1 MVLAEPIELRLHDD
15 RPATGRAAISSAD
28 SRSGDVLSV
37 AVVAAC
43 PFPMRRGTPLR
54 IEHLARSLVEMGHR
68 VEVFTYHLGD
78 AAETLPFPVHRIR
91 GAAFYRKTKPGPDP
105 VKLGLLDP
113 LLAALA
119 RGRIMTGGFDV
130 IHAHHYEGI
139 LAAAPAARRASVPL
153 VYDAHTML
161 ESELPTYDWLGGGI
175 VRRIGRGLDSW
186 IPKLAD
192 HVVTVTDDIRDALIE
207 RHGFAADRV
216 TTIVNGVELG
226 HFASAARRDPA
237 WPDRIV
243 YTGTMAGYQGV
254 DLLLRAFAEVLRER
268 PPTRLLLATQGDF
281 SPFEPLA
288 RELGVREAIELVP
301 DRFAALPQRLAD
313 AAVAALPRV
322 HCDGIPQKL
331 LNYMAAGSAVVA
343 FAGSAKVVTPGVDGL
358 VVADGD
364 VSGFARA
371 LLQVLDD
378 PGLGARLGAAA
389 RAKVEQGYTWPRAAS
404 ACAQLYR
411 RLIAA
416 RS

>member
-1 MVLAEPIELRLHDD
+1 M
-15 RPATGRAAISSAD
+15 
-28 SRSGDVLSV
+28 

-78 AAETLPFPVHRIR
+78 EGESLPFAVHRIR

-113 LLAALA
+113 LLASLA

-130 IHAHHYEGI
+130 IHAHHYEGV
-139 LAAAPAARRASVPL
+139 LAAAPAARRAGLPL

-161 ESELPTYDWLGGGI
+161 ESELPTYDWLGGQL

-207 RHGFAADRV
+207 RHGFAPDDV

-226 HFASAARRDPA
+226 HFAKGVRRDPA
-237 WPDRIV
+237 WADRIV

-254 DLLLRAFAEVLRER
+254 DLLLRAFAEVLRQR
-268 PPTRLLLATQGDF
+268 PSTRLQLATAGDF
-281 SPFEPLA
+281 APFEPLA
-288 RELGVREAIELVP
+288 RELGVRHAIELVT
-301 DRFAALPQRLAD
+301 DRFADLPQRLAD

-358 VVADGD
+358 VVANDD

-389 RAKVEQGYTWPRAAS
+389 RTKVEQGYTWPRAAA
-404 ACAQLYR
+404 ACVQLYR

>member
-1 MVLAEPIELRLHDD
+1 MVLADPFELRLHGE
-15 RPATGRAAISSAD
+15 RPATERRAANGVE
-28 SRSGDVLSV
+28 SRAAEVLSV
-37 AVVAAC
+37 AIVAAC

-54 IEHLARSLVEMGHR
+54 IEHLARALVEMGHR

-78 AAETLPFPVHRIR
+78 VTEALPFAVHRIR

-105 VKLGLLDP
+105 VKLGVLDP

-119 RGRIMTGGFDV
+119 RGRIVSGGFDV
-130 IHAHHYEGI
+130 IHAHHYEGV
-139 LAAAPAARRASVPL
+139 LAAAPAARRAGVPL

-161 ESELPTYDWLGGGI
+161 ESELPTYDWLGRGI
-175 VRRIGRGLDSW
+175 VRRIGRGLDGW
-186 IPKLAD
+186 IPRLAD

-207 RHGFAADRV
+207 RHGFAPERI
-216 TTIVNGVELG
+216 TTIVNGVELT
-226 HFASAARRDPA
+226 HFASGIRRDPA
-237 WPDRIV
+237 WADRII

-254 DLLLRAFAEVLRER
+254 DLLLRAFAEVRRAR
-268 PPTRLLLATQGDF
+268 PKTRLQLATQGDF
-281 SPFEPLA
+281 TPFEGLA
-288 RELGVREAIELVP
+288 RELGVRDALELVP
-301 DRFAALPQRLAD
+301 DRFPELPQRLAD

-322 HCDGIPQKL
+322 HCHGIPQKL

-343 FAGSAKVVTPGVDGL
+343 FAGSAKVVSPGLDGL
-358 VVADGD
+358 VVPNDD

-378 PGLGARLGAAA
+378 PALGSRLGAAA
-389 RAKVEQGYTWPRAAS
+389 RAKVEQGYTWSRAAS

>member
-1 MVLAEPIELRLHDD
+1 MVLADPFELRLHGD
-15 RPATGRAAISSAD
+15 RPSTERRVVSGVE
-28 SRSGDVLSV
+28 SRSAEVLSV

-78 AAETLPFPVHRIR
+78 EGESLPFAVHRIR

-113 LLAALA
+113 LLASLA

-130 IHAHHYEGI
+130 IHAHHYEGV
-139 LAAAPAARRASVPL
+139 LAAAPAARRAGLPL

-161 ESELPTYDWLGGGI
+161 ESELPTYDWLGGQL

-207 RHGFAADRV
+207 RHGFAPDDV

-226 HFASAARRDPA
+226 HFAKGVRRDPA
-237 WPDRIV
+237 WADRIV

-254 DLLLRAFAEVLRER
+254 DLLLRAFAEVLRQR
-268 PPTRLLLATQGDF
+268 PSTRLQLATAGDF
-281 SPFEPLA
+281 APFEPLA
-288 RELGVREAIELVP
+288 RELGVRHAIELVT
-301 DRFAALPQRLAD
+301 DRFADLPQRLAD

-358 VVADGD
+358 VVANDD

-389 RAKVEQGYTWPRAAS
+389 RAKVEQGYTWPRAAA
-404 ACAQLYR
+404 ACVQLYR

>member
-1 MVLAEPIELRLHDD
+1 MVLADPFELRLHGD
-15 RPATGRAAISSAD
+15 RPSTERRVVSGVE
-28 SRSGDVLSV
+28 SRSAEVLSV

-78 AAETLPFPVHRIR
+78 EGESLPFAVHRIR

-130 IHAHHYEGI
+130 IHAHHYEGV
-139 LAAAPAARRASVPL
+139 LAAAPAARRAGLPL

-161 ESELPTYDWLGGGI
+161 ESELPTYDWLGGQL

-207 RHGFAADRV
+207 RHGFAPDDV
-216 TTIVNGVELG
+216 TTIVNGVELA
-226 HFASAARRDPA
+226 HFASGVRRDPA
-237 WPDRIV
+237 WADRIV

-254 DLLLRAFAEVLRER
+254 DLLLRAFAEVLRQR
-268 PPTRLLLATQGDF
+268 PSTRLQLATAGDF
-281 SPFEPLA
+281 APFEPLA
-288 RELGVREAIELVP
+288 RELGVRHAIELVT
-301 DRFAALPQRLAD
+301 DRFADLPQRLAD

-358 VVADGD
+358 VVANDD
-364 VSGFARA
+364 ISGFARA

-389 RAKVEQGYTWPRAAS
+389 RAKVEQGYTWPRAAA
-404 ACAQLYR
+404 ACVQLYR

>member
-1 MVLAEPIELRLHDD
+1 MVLADPIELRLHGE
-15 RPATGRAAISSAD
+15 RPATERRAVTNVD
-28 SRSGDVLSV
+28 SRTAEVLSV

-78 AAETLPFPVHRIR
+78 ATDALPFAVHRIR
-91 GAAFYRKTKPGPDP
+91 APAFYRKTKPGPDP
-105 VKLGLLDP
+105 VKLGVLDP

-130 IHAHHYEGI
+130 IHAHHYEGV
-139 LAAAPAARRASVPL
+139 LAAAPAARRAGVPL

-161 ESELPTYDWLGGGI
+161 ESELPTYDWLGGGL

-216 TTIVNGVELG
+216 TTIVNGVELA
-226 HFASAARRDPA
+226 HFASGVRGDPA
-237 WPDRIV
+237 WTDRIV

-254 DLLLRAFAEVLRER
+254 DLLLRAFAEVRRAR
-268 PPTRLLLATQGDF
+268 PAARLQLATQGDF
-281 SPFEPLA
+281 TPFEALA
-288 RELGVREAIELVP
+288 RELGIRDAIELVP
-301 DRFAALPQRLAD
+301 DRFAELPQRLAD

-343 FAGSAKVVTPGVDGL
+343 FAGSAKVVSPGVDGL
-358 VVADGD
+358 VVPDGD
-364 VSGFARA
+364 VAAFARA

-378 PGLGARLGAAA
+378 PALAARLGTAA